1 MIGMIANVLALEE
14 IADGTTKIEDEVV
27 LYACVKDMS
36 VLSKAESFED
46 QEQWEIKVMPT
57 SWPRIPDAHKR
68 DLGCVRVRKTTA
80 DGKTQYVQ
88 TIKIRRKGSN
98 AKDETSFEVTE
109 DVFEQIKQLSSSGMI
124 KRRYIFP
131 IEGRPEKFEVDVF
144 PLPDGKMANWVKI
157 DLEWAPKSAQFL
169 RVVPPLPEGFSDVIN
184 GGTQDPEEQAFIQKL
199 YSDVF
204 LRTNE
209 LNYASM

>member
-1 MIGMIANVLALEE
+1 MNGMIAHVLALEE
-14 IADGTTKIEDEVV
+14 IADGTTKVEDEVV

-46 QEQWEIKVMPT
+46 QEQWEIKIWPT
-57 SWPRIPDAHKR
+57 SWPRLPNAYKQHR
-68 DLGCVRVRKTTA
+68 GCVRVRKTVA

-88 TIKIRRKGSN
+88 TIKSRKDDSN

-109 DVFEQIKQLSSSGMI
+109 DVFDQIKQLSSSGMI

-144 PLPDGKMANWVKI
+144 PLPDGKLANWVKI

-169 RVVPPLPEGFSDVIN
+169 RVIPPLPEGFTDVIN
-184 GGTQDPEEQAFIQKL
+184 GNTKEPEEQEFIQKL
-199 YSDVF
+199 YNEVF
-204 LRTNE
+204 LKKNE
-209 LNYASM
+209 SNFASS